1 MEARLQLHKEAS
13 EVTMSLPLIQN
24 QTSTSAAPASGGLA
38 KRIARIEIDRDLC
51 IGAESCVVV
60 APEVFEMDAE
70 NKAILKNAA
79 GSDDQTIL
87 MAAQSCPVAAILLYD
102 EDGNQMYP

>member
-1 MEARLQLHKEAS
+1 M
-13 EVTMSLPLIQN
+13 
-24 QTSTSAAPASGGLA
+24 ASGLPKKIA
-38 KRIARIEIDRDLC
+38 KIEIDRDLC

-70 NKAILKNAA
+70 NKAVLKNPA
-79 GSDDQTIL
+79 GADDQTIL

-102 EDGNQMYP
+102 EGGNQMYP